1 MSRFERRAGAG
12 RLRAGHVNGLV
23 LDLFAGPGGWS
34 VPLSRWSVREVGL
47 EWDEWACRTRA
58 AARLLTIRTDI
69 ALYPTWV
76 FSGRVL
82 GLIASPPCQA
92 WSMAGKQLGLVDQ
105 PLVHQAVADLAAG
118 HDTRERLLSACRD
131 ERSLLAAEPM
141 RYLHALNSTG
151 EPEWVAMEEVPH
163 VLPLWKQ
170 YAAILR
176 TWGFSVWTG
185 ILNAADYGVPQTR
198 RRAILL
204 ASRVRT
210 AEPPSPTHA
219 RTLEPET
226 LFGPGRERWVSMA
239 EALGWGATNRPVP
252 TVCAGGGPGGGPEPF
267 PSGSR
272 KALADARDRG
282 AWTRQGPGTGIV
294 LKSRREGS
302 GWTERHGTR
311 ENRPADSP
319 APTFTAE
326 AHRWSWSLRSN
337 NQANATVR
345 SIEEPAG
352 TLFFG
357 HRANECVWVAEP
369 LPDETSGD
377 SGPTESIRITA
388 AEAGALQTFPTA
400 YPWQGNKGQQ
410 FSQIGNA
417 VPPRLAAHL
426 LAPHLGKTLTRD
438 DFILAA

>member
-1 MSRFERRAGAG
+1 MI
-12 RLRAGHVNGLV
+12 

-34 VPLSRWSVREVGL
+34 HALTVLGRRDVGL
-47 EWDEWACRTRA
+47 EWDRWACKTRA
-58 AARLLTIRTDI
+58 AAGQLTVRTDV
-69 ALYPTWV
+69 AMYPVWPWV
-76 FSGRVL
+76 GRTY

-92 WSMAGKQLGLVDQ
+92 WSMAGKRLGLLDQ
-105 PLVHQAVADLAAG
+105 PLVHQAVADLAQG
-118 HDTRERLLSACRD
+118 RDTRETLLTSCRD

-141 RYLHALNSTG
+141 RYLHALNQHG
-151 EPEWVAMEEVPH
+151 QPEWVLMEEVPD

-176 TWGFSVWTG
+176 AWGFSVWTG

-210 AEPPSPTHA
+210 AEPPVPTHA
-219 RTLEPET
+219 QAAEPES

-239 EALGWGATNRPVP
+239 TALGWGATDRPVP

-272 KALADARDRG
+272 KTLTDARDRG
-282 AWTRQGPGTGIV
+282 IWTPRATWSPPPPQ
-294 LKSRREGS
+294 REDAGRPAS
-302 GWTERHGTR
+302 SGTR
-311 ENRPADSP
+311 EDHPVEEP
-319 APTFTAE
+319 VTAG

-337 NQANATVR
+337 NQANATIR
-345 SIEEPAG
+345 SLSEPAG

-357 HRANECVWVAEP
+357 HRANECVWVPEPTDPGRPGEEP
-369 LPDETSGD
+369 LLVP
-377 SGPTESIRITA
+377 ESIRITA
-388 AEAGALQTFPTA
+388 REAGLLQTFPA
-400 YPWQGNKGQQ
+400 SYPWAGNKGQQ

-417 VPPRLAAHL
+417 VPPLLAAHL
-426 LAPHLGKTLTRD
+426 LAPHLQLPLDPD
-438 DFILAA
+438 DFTLAA

>member
-1 MSRFERRAGAG
+1 MI
-12 RLRAGHVNGLV
+12 V

-34 VPLSRWSVREVGL
+34 HALTVLGVRDVGL
-47 EWDEWACRTRA
+47 EWDAWACKTRA
-58 AARLLTIRTDI
+58 TAGQLTIRTDV
-69 ALYPTWV
+69 ATYPVWPFLGKTT
-76 FSGRVL
+76 

-92 WSMAGKQLGLVDQ
+92 WSMAGKRLGLLDQ
-105 PLVHQAVADLAAG
+105 PLVHQAVADLANG
-118 HDTRERLLSACRD
+118 HDTRTKLLGACQD

-141 RYLHALNSTG
+141 RYLHALNQHG
-151 EPEWVAMEEVPH
+151 QPEWIAMEEVPD
-163 VLPLWKQ
+163 VLPLWRQ

-204 ASRVRT
+204 ASRTRT
-210 AEPPSPTHA
+210 AEPPPPTHA
-219 RTLEPET
+219 KVAEPES
-226 LFGPGRERWVSMA
+226 LFGPGRAKWVSMA
-239 EALGWGATNRPVP
+239 EALGWGATDRPVP

-272 KALADARDRG
+272 KTLTDARDRG
-282 AWTRQGPGTGIV
+282 TW
-294 LKSRREGS
+294 KSQEGGS
-302 GWTERHGTR
+302 RIMEKQPTAATACAGE
-311 ENRPADSP
+311 
-319 APTFTAE
+319 AP
-326 AHRWSWSLRSN
+326 RLSWSLRSN

-345 SIEEPAG
+345 RADEPAG

-369 LPDETSGD
+369 EPSNMDEER
-377 SGPTESIRITA
+377 PAPESIRITA
-388 AEAGALQTFPTA
+388 QEAGLLQTFPA
-400 YPWQGNKGQQ
+400 DYRWAGNKGQQ

-426 LAPHLGKTLTRD
+426 LAPHLGKTLGPD
-438 DFILAA
+438 DFTLAA

>member
-1 MSRFERRAGAG
+1 MS
-12 RLRAGHVNGLV
+12 GLV

-34 VPLSRWSVREVGL
+34 YPLSVFGVRDVGL

-58 AARLLTIRTDI
+58 AAGQLTIRTDV
-69 ALYPTWV
+69 ALYPVGPFT
-76 FSGRVL
+76 GRTRGV
-82 GLIASPPCQA
+82 IASPPCQA
-92 WSMAGKQLGLVDQ
+92 WSTAGKQLGLLDQ
-105 PLVHQAVADLAAG
+105 PLVHQAVADLAQG
-118 HDTRERLLSACRD
+118 RDTRERLLGACRD

-141 RYLHALNSTG
+141 RYLHALNSVG

-176 TWGFSVWTG
+176 TRGFSAWTG

-210 AEPPSPTHA
+210 AEPPPPTHV
-219 RTLEPET
+219 RTCEPET
-226 LFGPGRERWVSMA
+226 LFGPGRRRWVSMA
-239 EALGWGATNRPVP
+239 EALGWGATDRPVP

-272 KALADARDRG
+272 KALAAARDRG
-282 AWTRQGPGTGIV
+282 AWARRKAGTGI
-294 LKSRREGS
+294 LLGSRLEGA
-302 GWTERHGTR
+302 ERHGTR
-311 ENRPADSP
+311 EYRPVDSP
-319 APTFTAE
+319 ATTSAAQ

-345 SIEEPAG
+345 SADEPAG

-357 HRANECVWVAEP
+357 HRANECVWVAESR
-369 LPDETSGD
+369 PDETGGGSGTVE
-377 SGPTESIRITA
+377 PIRITA
-388 AEAGALQTFPTA
+388 AEAGALQTFPA
-400 YPWQGNKGQQ
+400 DYPWQGTKGQQ

-426 LAPHLGKTLTRD
+426 LAPHLGRTLSPD
-438 DFILAA
+438 DFTLAA

>member
-1 MSRFERRAGAG
+1 MRRII
-12 RLRAGHVNGLV
+12 

-34 VPLSRWSVREVGL
+34 HALTVLGARDVGL
-47 EWDEWACRTRA
+47 EWDAWACKTRA
-58 AARLLTIRTDI
+58 MAGQLTIRTDV
-69 ALYPTWV
+69 ARYPTWI
-76 FSGRVL
+76 FSGRIL

-92 WSMAGKQLGLVDQ
+92 WSMAGKRLGLVDQ

-118 HDTRERLLSACRD
+118 RDTREQLLAACAD

-141 RYLHALNSTG
+141 RYLHALNTVG
-151 EPEWVAMEEVPH
+151 EPEWVAMEEVPD

-176 TWGFSVWTG
+176 TWGFSVWVG

-210 AEPPSPTHA
+210 AEPPPPTHA
-219 RTLEPET
+219 QLAEPES
-226 LFGPGRERWVSMA
+226 LFGPGRTRWVSMA
-239 EALGWGATNRPVP
+239 EALGWGATDRPVP

-267 PSGSR
+267 PSGAR
-272 KALADARDRG
+272 KTLIDARARG
-282 AWTRQGPGTGIV
+282 TWAPRPDSEIV
-294 LKSRREGS
+294 LAFRREGS
-302 GWTERHGTR
+302 GWAAPHGAR
-311 ENRPADSP
+311 ENRPADAP
-319 APTFTAE
+319 PTFTAE

-337 NQANATVR
+337 NQTNATVR
-345 SIEEPAG
+345 RSDEPAG

-357 HRANECVWVAEP
+357 HRANECTWVAEP
-369 LPDETSGD
+369 AVEAAGSAPE
-377 SGPTESIRITA
+377 PIKITA
-388 AEAGALQTFPTA
+388 REAGVLQSFPA
-400 YPWQGNKGQQ
+400 DYPWQGNKGQM

-426 LAPHLGKTLTRD
+426 LATHLNKPFNPA
-438 DFILAA
+438 DFTLAA